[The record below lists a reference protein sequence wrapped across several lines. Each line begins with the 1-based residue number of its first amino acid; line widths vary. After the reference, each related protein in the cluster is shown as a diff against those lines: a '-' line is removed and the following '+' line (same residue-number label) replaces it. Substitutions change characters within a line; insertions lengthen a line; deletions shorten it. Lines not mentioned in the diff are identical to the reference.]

1 MNPGIF
7 NPFPTLTTNR
17 LVLRSLDIS
26 DDQDIFAHRSD
37 DEVNTYLEDFRHAS
51 IEQTRAFISRVQHEI
66 LEGRTILW
74 VITEKGN
81 NRFLGTVCLWNIS
94 HDEQKAETGYT
105 LDPRFQGK
113 GYMNEAL
120 AKAIEF
126 GFETVKLKSIDAYT
140 HKNNARSIRLLK
152 RNGFK
157 RSAVHLKPVSADRVC
172 FVLRTSTGTQ

>member
-1 MNPGIF
+1 MLLTNFI
-7 NPFPTLTTNR
+7 PFPALTTDR
-17 LVLRSLDIS
+17 LVLRSLEINDA
-26 DDQDIFAHRSD
+26 DDIFAHRCD
-37 DEVNTYLEDFRHAS
+37 DDVNTYLEDFRHAT
-51 IEQTRAFISRVQHEI
+51 IEQTRAFISRVQNEI

-94 HDEQKAETGYT
+94 HEEQKAETGYT

-126 GFETVKLKSIDAYT
+126 GFGTVRLKTIEAYT
-140 HKNNARSIRLLK
+140 HEQNERSIRLLQK
-152 RNGFK
+152 NRFT
-157 RSAVHLKPVSADRVC
+157 RSSRPLKQVSGNRVC
-172 FVLRTSTGTQ
+172 FVLTKQAE